1 MLMILV
7 IDDSPTSRAIVTRL
21 IGDIYEIRTASSGPE
36 GIAAAEAG
44 DFDLILLDLL
54 MPGMDG
60 KAVIAELASR
70 GSRLPIVVMTA
81 DIQDTTRSR
90 IAALGVANLL
100 NKPLT
105 RERLVSAITAA
116 FGEARGTRHEP

>member
-1 MLMILV
+1 MLKILV
-7 IDDSPTSRAIVTRL
+7 IDDSPTSRGIATRL
-21 IGDIYEIRTASSGPE
+21 IGDLYDVRTAASGPE
-36 GIAAAEAG
+36 GIAAVEAG
-44 DFDLILLDLL
+44 DFDLSLLDLL

-60 KAVIAELASR
+60 RTVIAELASR

-105 RERLVSAITAA
+105 REKLVAAITAA
-116 FGEARGTRHEP
+116 SGGARGEKA